1 MYLPV
6 PRRAL
11 VGLVAVCLVV
21 TAGLLVSPS
30 ATATAF
36 ATVAND
42 PVTFGGLVAA
52 LYLVRPLLAWPTT
65 PLAVVVGYGFGVT
78 AGIPIAMAG
87 IVVTVIPPFLAARW
101 VANGTE
107 SSAVR
112 TLPMGTHLSRIGR
125 SVERYYETTGP
136 TRGVVVSRLVPIP
149 SDVATCAA
157 AASGVSLPR
166 FLAGTAIGELPWT
179 VGAVVVGASAATLT
193 AEGIDGVGPLVVG
206 VSLLAAALL
215 CAGPLYR
222 AISSERPDG
231 IAG

>member
-11 VGLVAVCLVV
+11 VGLVVVCLAV

-30 ATATAF
+30 ATTAAF
-36 ATVAND
+36 ASVAND
-42 PVTFGGLVAA
+42 PVTFGGLVAL
-52 LYLVRPLLAWPTT
+52 LYLIRPVFAWPTT
-65 PLAVVVGYGFGVT
+65 PLAVVVGYGFGVS

-101 VANGTE
+101 VVNGTE
-107 SSAVR
+107 PTAIR

-125 SVERYYETTGP
+125 SVERYYETAGP

-157 AASGVSLPR
+157 AASGVSLSR
-166 FLAGTAIGELPWT
+166 FLVGTAVGELPWT

-193 AEGIDGVGPLVVG
+193 TEGLGGVGPLVIV

-222 AISSERPDG
+222 AISTDRPDG